1 MPILLEKNL
10 TKFYYIVTKIY
21 DKGVIVMNYR
31 KRAEEIF
38 DYVQGIRRQLH
49 SWAEIGFDLPKTVAL
64 VDKELSEMG
73 IPHYPVGKS
82 GICAILGKGEKCV
95 LLRADMDA
103 LPMKETTGL
112 PFAATGEGT
121 HSCGHDCHTAML
133 LGAAKL
139 LKEDEDKLD
148 GVVKLMFQPAEELLQ
163 GAVDMIENG
172 ILENPKPDV
181 AFAAHVS
188 VGQPGTTVG
197 RVTYSSG
204 PALYSG
210 DAVKIRVYGK
220 NAHGAAA
227 FMGVDAINI
236 AAHIVVAL
244 NEIISRE
251 IPLDEHSVVLVGKI
265 AGGDSV
271 NTTAG
276 YAELDVSIRAQTEE
290 KRNFLKQRVKEISE
304 GVALTFRGK
313 AEVDFVYGMA
323 PLYCDPQTAADGHRY
338 VESLGYEPVCVPC
351 MGGTEDFTAVANIIP
366 SVMLNLG
373 AGSLEEGHLC
383 SMHNAGMIV
392 NEDVLPTGVAIYCQC
407 ATQWLKENA

>member
-1 MPILLEKNL
+1 M
-10 TKFYYIVTKIY
+10 
-21 DKGVIVMNYR
+21 DYR

-49 SWAEIGFDLPKTVAL
+49 TWAEIGFDLPKTVAL
-64 VDKELSEMG
+64 VDSELSKMG

-112 PFAATGEGT
+112 PYASQGEGT
-121 HSCGHDCHTAML
+121 HSCGHDCHAAML

-139 LKEDEDKLD
+139 LKENEENLK
-148 GVVKLMFQPAEELLQ
+148 GTVKLMFQPAEELLQ
-163 GAVDMIENG
+163 GALDMVENG

-181 AFAAHVS
+181 AFANHIS
-188 VGQPGTTVG
+188 VGQPGSTVG
-197 RVTYSSG
+197 RITYSSG

-220 NAHGAAA
+220 NAHGATA

-251 IPLDEHSVVLVGKI
+251 IPMDDHSVVLVGKI
-265 AGGDSV
+265 SGGDTV

-290 KRNFLKQRVKEISE
+290 KRSFLKQRVKEISE
-304 GVALTFRGK
+304 GIALTFRGR

-323 PLYCDPQTAADGHRY
+323 PLYCDPQTAADAHRY
-338 VESLGYEPVCVPC
+338 VEGIGYTPVCVPC

-366 SVMLNLG
+366 SVLLNLG
-373 AGSLEEGHLC
+373 AGSVEEGHIC
-383 SMHNAGMIV
+383 SMHNAGMIA

-407 ATQWLKENA
+407 ATQWLEENA

>member
-1 MPILLEKNL
+1 
-10 TKFYYIVTKIY
+10 
-21 DKGVIVMNYR
+21 MNYR

-64 VDKELSEMG
+64 VDKELTEMG

-103 LPMKETTGL
+103 LPMKETSGL

-139 LKEDEDKLD
+139 LKEDEDQLN

-163 GAVDMIENG
+163 GALDMVENG

-181 AFAAHVS
+181 AFASHIL
-188 VGQPGTTVG
+188 VGQPGSVVG

-220 NAHGAAA
+220 NAHGATA

-373 AGSLEEGHLC
+373 AGSIEEGHIC
-383 SMHNAGMIV
+383 SMHNAGMIA

>member
-1 MPILLEKNL
+1 M
-10 TKFYYIVTKIY
+10 
-21 DKGVIVMNYR
+21 DYR
-31 KRAEEIF
+31 KKSEEIF
-38 DYVQGIRRQLH
+38 EYVQGIRRQLH
-49 SWAEIGFDLPKTVAL
+49 QWGEVGFDLPQTVAL
-64 VDKELSEMG
+64 VKEELTKMG
-73 IPHYPVGKS
+73 IEHYPVGKAGVC
-82 GICAILGKGEKCV
+82 GIIGKGDKCV

-103 LPMKETTGL
+103 LPMDETTGL
-112 PFAATGEGT
+112 PYASTSGGT
-121 HSCGHDCHTAML
+121 HSCGHDCHAAML

-139 LKEDEDKLD
+139 LKENEANLK

-181 AFAAHVS
+181 AFATHVS

-210 DAVKIRVYGK
+210 DAVRIEVTGK
-220 NAHGAAA
+220 ASHGAAA

-265 AGGDSV
+265 SGGDTV

-276 YAELDVSIRAQTEE
+276 SAVLEVSLRAQTEE

-304 GVALTFRGK
+304 GIAATFRGK
-313 AEVDFVYGMA
+313 ADVQFVYGMS
-323 PLYCDPQTAADGHRY
+323 PLYCDPQAAADAHRY
-338 VESLGYEPVCVPC
+338 ISQLGYTPVCVPC
-351 MGGTEDFTAVANIIP
+351 AGGTEDFTAVANIIP

-373 AGSLEEGHLC
+373 AGSLEEGHIC
-383 SMHNAGMIV
+383 SMHNAGMVV

-407 ATQWLKENA
+407 ATQWLEENA

>member
-1 MPILLEKNL
+1 
-10 TKFYYIVTKIY
+10 
-21 DKGVIVMNYR
+21 MNYR

-38 DYVQGIRRQLH
+38 DYVQSIRRQLH

-64 VDKELSEMG
+64 VDKELTEMG

-103 LPMKETTGL
+103 LPMKETSGL

-139 LKEDEDKLD
+139 LKEDEDQLN

-163 GAVDMIENG
+163 GALDMVENG

-181 AFAAHVS
+181 AFASHIL
-188 VGQPGTTVG
+188 VGQPGSVVG

-220 NAHGAAA
+220 NAHGATA

-366 SVMLNLG
+366 SVMLNIG
-373 AGSLEEGHLC
+373 AGSLEEGHTF

-407 ATQWLKENA
+407 ATQWLEENA

>member
-1 MPILLEKNL
+1 M
-10 TKFYYIVTKIY
+10 
-21 DKGVIVMNYR
+21 DYR
-31 KRAEEIF
+31 KRAEDIYE
-38 DYVQGIRRQLH
+38 YVQGIRRQLH
-49 SWAEIGFDLPKTVAL
+49 QWGEVGFDLPQTVAL
-64 VDKELSEMG
+64 VEKELTAMG
-73 IPHYPVGKS
+73 IENHRVGKAGVC
-82 GICAILGKGEKCV
+82 GIIGKGEKCV

-103 LPMKETTGL
+103 LPMDETTGL
-112 PFAATGEGT
+112 PYASTSGGT
-121 HSCGHDCHTAML
+121 HSCGHDCHAAML

-139 LKEDEDKLD
+139 LKENEANLK
-148 GVVKLMFQPAEELLQ
+148 GCVKLMFQPAEELLQ
-163 GAVDMIENG
+163 GAVDMIEHG

-181 AFAAHVS
+181 AFATHVS
-188 VGQPGTTVG
+188 VGLPGSTVG

-210 DAVKIRVYGK
+210 DAVKIEITGK
-220 NAHGAAA
+220 ASHGAAA

-265 AGGDSV
+265 SGGETV

-276 YAELDVSIRAQTEE
+276 SAVLEVSIRAQTEE
-290 KRNFLKQRVKEISE
+290 KRSFLKQRVKEISE
-304 GVALTFRGK
+304 GIAATFRGK
-313 AEVDFVYGMA
+313 ADVQFVYGMA
-323 PLYCDPQTAADGHRY
+323 PLYCDPQTAADAHRY
-338 VESLGYEPVCVPC
+338 VSQLGYIPVCVPC
-351 MGGTEDFTAVANIIP
+351 AGGTEDFTAVASRVP

-392 NEDVLPTGVAIYCQC
+392 NEDALPTGVAIYCQC
-407 ATQWLKENA
+407 ATQWLEENA

>member
-1 MPILLEKNL
+1 MDYKAKALEN
-10 TKFYYIVTKIY
+10 
-21 DKGVIVMNYR
+21 
-31 KRAEEIF
+31 F
-38 DYVQGIRRQLH
+38 DYVQKIRRQLH
-49 SWAEIGFDLPKTVAL
+49 NWAEIGFDLPKTVQL
-64 VDKELSEMG
+64 VEKELTRMG
-73 IPHYPVGKS
+73 IENYRVGKAGVC
-82 GICAILGKGEKCV
+82 GIIGKGEKCV

-103 LPMKETTGL
+103 LPMDETTGL
-112 PFAATGEGT
+112 EFASTSGGT

-139 LKEDEDKLD
+139 LKENEANLK
-148 GVVKLMFQPAEELLQ
+148 GVVKLMFQPAEELLA
-163 GAVDMIENG
+163 GALDMVENG

-181 AFAAHVS
+181 AFATHIS

-210 DAVKIRVYGK
+210 DAIKIDVTGK
-220 NAHGAAA
+220 AAHGSAS

-265 AGGDSV
+265 SGGDTV

-276 YAELDVSIRAQTEE
+276 SATLEVSLRAQTEE
-290 KRNFLKQRVKEISE
+290 KRNFLKKRVKEIAE
-304 GVALTFRGK
+304 GIAATYRGK
-313 AEVDFVYGMA
+313 ADVQFVYGMA
-323 PLYCDPQTAADGHRY
+323 PLYCDPQTASDAHRY
-338 VESLGYEPVCVPC
+338 VESLGYEPVCVPTA
-351 MGGTEDFTAVANIIP
+351 GGTEDFTAVANIIP

-373 AGSLEEGHLC
+373 AGSLEEGHIC
-383 SMHNAGMIV
+383 SMHNRGMIA
-392 NEDVLPTGVAIYCQC
+392 NEDVLPVGVSVYCNC
-407 ATQWLKENA
+407 ATQWLEENR

>member
-1 MPILLEKNL
+1 M
-10 TKFYYIVTKIY
+10 
-21 DKGVIVMNYR
+21 DYR

-49 SWAEIGFDLPKTVAL
+49 TWAEIGFDLPKTVAL
-64 VDKELSEMG
+64 VDSELTKMG

-112 PFAATGEGT
+112 PYASQGEGT
-121 HSCGHDCHTAML
+121 HSCGHDCHAAML

-139 LKEDEDKLD
+139 LKENEENLK
-148 GVVKLMFQPAEELLQ
+148 GTVKLMFQPAEELLQ
-163 GAVDMIENG
+163 GALDMVENG

-181 AFAAHVS
+181 AFANHIS
-188 VGQPGTTVG
+188 VGQPGSTVG
-197 RVTYSSG
+197 RITYSSG

-220 NAHGAAA
+220 NAHGATA

-236 AAHIVVAL
+236 ASHIVVAL

-251 IPLDEHSVVLVGKI
+251 IPLDDHSVVLVGKI
-265 AGGDSV
+265 AGGDTV

-290 KRNFLKQRVKEISE
+290 KRSFLKQRVKEISE
-304 GVALTFRGK
+304 GIALTFRGR

-323 PLYCDPQTAADGHRY
+323 PLYCDPQTAADAHRY
-338 VESLGYEPVCVPC
+338 VEDLGYTPVCVPC
-351 MGGTEDFTAVANIIP
+351 VGGTEDFTAVANIIP
-366 SVMLNLG
+366 SVLLNLG
-373 AGSLEEGHLC
+373 AGSVEEGHIC
-383 SMHNAGMIV
+383 SMHNAGMIA

-407 ATQWLKENA
+407 ATQWLEENA

>member
-1 MPILLEKNL
+1 M
-10 TKFYYIVTKIY
+10 
-21 DKGVIVMNYR
+21 DYR

-38 DYVQGIRRQLH
+38 EYVQGIRRQLH
-49 SWAEIGFDLPKTVAL
+49 SWGEVGFDLPQTVAL
-64 VDKELSEMG
+64 IDKELTEMG

-82 GICAILGKGEKCV
+82 GICALLGKGEKCV

-103 LPMKETTGL
+103 LPMEETTGL
-112 PFAATGEGT
+112 PYASTSGGT
-121 HSCGHDCHTAML
+121 HSCGHDCHAAML

-139 LKEDEDKLD
+139 LKENEANLK
-148 GVVKLMFQPAEELLQ
+148 GVVKLMFQPAEELLA
-163 GAVDMIENG
+163 GAVDMIEHG

-181 AFAAHVS
+181 AFASHVS

-210 DAVKIRVYGK
+210 DAVKISVYGK
-220 NAHGAAA
+220 NAHGSAAY
-227 FMGVDAINI
+227 MGVDAINI

-265 AGGDSV
+265 SGGDTV

-276 YAELDVSIRAQTEE
+276 YAELEVSLRAQTEE

-304 GVALTFRGK
+304 GIAATFRGR

-323 PLYCDPQTAADGHRY
+323 PLYCDPKTAEDGHRY
-338 VESLGYEPVCVPC
+338 VAQLGYEPVCIPC
-351 MGGTEDFTAVANIIP
+351 AGGTEDFTAVANIIP

-383 SMHNAGMIV
+383 SMHNPGMIV
-392 NEDVLPTGVAIYCQC
+392 NEDVLPIGVAIYCQS
-407 ATQWLKENA
+407 ATQWLEENA

>member
-1 MPILLEKNL
+1 
-10 TKFYYIVTKIY
+10 
-21 DKGVIVMNYR
+21 MNYR

-38 DYVQGIRRQLH
+38 DYVQGIRRQIH
-49 SWAEIGFDLPKTVAL
+49 TWAEVGFDLPKTVAL
-64 VDKELSEMG
+64 VDSELTKMG

-82 GICAILGKGEKCV
+82 GICALLGKGENCV

-112 PFAATGEGT
+112 PYASEGEGT

-139 LKEDEDKLD
+139 LKEDEDKLN

-163 GAVDMIENG
+163 GALDMVENG
-172 ILENPKPDV
+172 ILENPKPNV
-181 AFAAHVS
+181 AFATHIS
-188 VGQPGTTVG
+188 VGQPDTTVG

-265 AGGDSV
+265 AGGDTV

-304 GVALTFRGK
+304 GIALTFRGK

-323 PLYCDPQTAADGHRY
+323 PLYCDPQAAADAHRY
-338 VESLGYEPVCVPC
+338 VESLGYTPVCVPC

-373 AGSLEEGHLC
+373 AGSIEEGHIC
-383 SMHNAGMIV
+383 SMHNAGMIA

-407 ATQWLKENA
+407 ATQWLEENK

>member
-1 MPILLEKNL
+1 M
-10 TKFYYIVTKIY
+10 
-21 DKGVIVMNYR
+21 DYR

-49 SWAEIGFDLPKTVAL
+49 TWAEIGFDLPKTVAL
-64 VDKELSEMG
+64 VDSELTKMG

-112 PFAATGEGT
+112 PYASQGEGT
-121 HSCGHDCHTAML
+121 HSCGHDCHAAML

-139 LKEDEDKLD
+139 LKENEENLK
-148 GVVKLMFQPAEELLQ
+148 GTVKLMFQPAEELLQ
-163 GAVDMIENG
+163 GALDMVENG

-181 AFAAHVS
+181 AFANHIS
-188 VGQPGTTVG
+188 VGQPGSTVG
-197 RVTYSSG
+197 RITYSSG

-220 NAHGAAA
+220 NAHGATA

-251 IPLDEHSVVLVGKI
+251 IPLDDHSVVLVGKI
-265 AGGDSV
+265 AGGDTV

-290 KRNFLKQRVKEISE
+290 KRSFLKQRVKEISE
-304 GVALTFRGK
+304 GIALTFRGR

-323 PLYCDPQTAADGHRY
+323 PLYCDPQTAADAHRY
-338 VESLGYEPVCVPC
+338 VEALGYTPVCVPC

-366 SVMLNLG
+366 SVLLNLG
-373 AGSLEEGHLC
+373 AGSVEEGHIC
-383 SMHNAGMIV
+383 SMHNAGMIA

-407 ATQWLKENA
+407 ATQWLEENA

>member
-1 MPILLEKNL
+1 M
-10 TKFYYIVTKIY
+10 
-21 DKGVIVMNYR
+21 DYR

-38 DYVQGIRRQLH
+38 DYVQAVRRQLH
-49 SWAEIGFDLPKTVAL
+49 TWAEIGFDLPKTVAL
-64 VDKELSEMG
+64 VDKELTEMG

-82 GICAILGKGEKCV
+82 GICAILGTGEKCV

-112 PFAATGEGT
+112 PFASQGEGT

-139 LKEDEDKLD
+139 LKENEENLK
-148 GVVKLMFQPAEELLQ
+148 GTVKLMFQPAEELLQ
-163 GAVDMIENG
+163 GALDMVENG

-181 AFAAHVS
+181 AFATHIA

-197 RVTYSSG
+197 RVTYSRG

-220 NAHGAAA
+220 NAHGSTA

-244 NEIISRE
+244 SEIISRE

-265 AGGDSV
+265 AGGDTV

-304 GVALTFRGK
+304 GIALTFRGR

-323 PLYCDPQTAADGHRY
+323 PLYCDPQTAADAHRY
-338 VESLGYEPVCVPC
+338 VESLGYTPVCVPC

-373 AGSLEEGHLC
+373 AGSVEEGHIC
-383 SMHNAGMIV
+383 SMHNAGMIA

-407 ATQWLKENA
+407 ATQWLEENA

>member
-1 MPILLEKNL
+1 
-10 TKFYYIVTKIY
+10 
-21 DKGVIVMNYR
+21 MNYR

-338 VESLGYEPVCVPC
+338 VESLGYTPVCVPC

-407 ATQWLKENA
+407 ATQWLKENV

>member
-1 MPILLEKNL
+1 
-10 TKFYYIVTKIY
+10 
-21 DKGVIVMNYR
+21 MNYR

-38 DYVQGIRRQLH
+38 DYVQSIRRQLH
-49 SWAEIGFDLPKTVAL
+49 SWGEVGFDLPQTVAL
-64 VDKELSEMG
+64 IDSELSKMG
-73 IPHYPVGKS
+73 IPHYPVGKA
-82 GICAILGKGEKCV
+82 GICAIIGKGEKCV

-103 LPMKETTGL
+103 LPMDETTGL
-112 PFAATGEGT
+112 PYASTSGGT
-121 HSCGHDCHTAML
+121 HSCGHDCHAAML

-139 LKEDEDKLD
+139 LKEDEDKLN
-148 GVVKLMFQPAEELLQ
+148 GTIKLMFQPAEELLA

-181 AFAAHVS
+181 AFATHVS

-210 DAVKIRVYGK
+210 DAVKISVYGK
-220 NAHGAAA
+220 NAHGSAAY
-227 FMGVDAINI
+227 MGVDAINI

-265 AGGDSV
+265 SGGDTV

-276 YAELDVSIRAQTEE
+276 YAELEVSLRAQTEE
-290 KRNFLKQRVKEISE
+290 KRNFLKKRVKEISE
-304 GVALTFRGK
+304 GIAATFRGR
-313 AEVDFVYGMA
+313 AEVEFVYGMA
-323 PLYCDPQTAADGHRY
+323 PLYCDPKTAADADRY
-338 VESLGYEPVCVPC
+338 VAQLGYTPVCVPC
-351 MGGTEDFTAVANIIP
+351 AGGTEDFTAVANIIP

-373 AGSLEEGHLC
+373 AGSIEEGHMC
-383 SMHNAGMIV
+383 SMHNPGMIV

-407 ATQWLKENA
+407 AAQWLEENK

>member
-1 MPILLEKNL
+1 MDYSLKA
-10 TKFYYIVTKIY
+10 K
-21 DKGVIVMNYR
+21 
-31 KRAEEIF
+31 EIHE
-38 DYVQGIRRQLH
+38 YVRGIRRQLH
-49 SWAEIGFDLPKTVAL
+49 TWAEIGFDLPNTVAL
-64 VDKELSEMG
+64 VEKELTAMG
-73 IPHYPVGKS
+73 IDHCRMGRAGV
-82 GICAILGKGEKCV
+82 CATIGKGDKCV

-112 PFAATGEGT
+112 PYASTGEGT
-121 HSCGHDCHTAML
+121 HSCGHDCHAAML

-139 LKEDEDKLD
+139 LKENEANLK
-148 GVVKLMFQPAEELLQ
+148 GVVKLMFQPAEELLA
-163 GAVDMIENG
+163 GAKDMIEHG

-181 AFAAHVS
+181 AFATHVT
-188 VGQPGTTVG
+188 VGQPGSTVG
-197 RVTYSSG
+197 KVIYSRG

-210 DAVKIRVYGK
+210 DAIRIDITGK
-220 NAHGAAA
+220 ASHGSAS

-265 AGGDSV
+265 SGGETV

-276 YAELDVSIRAQTEE
+276 FAQLEVSIRAQTEE

-304 GVALTFRGK
+304 GVAATFRGR
-313 AEVDFVYGMA
+313 ADVHFLYGMA
-323 PLYCDPQTAADGHRY
+323 PLYCDPKTAGDAHRY
-338 VESLGYEPVCVPC
+338 VEALGFTPVCVPTT
-351 MGGTEDFTAVANIIP
+351 GGTEDFTAVANIVP

-373 AGSLEEGHLC
+373 AGSLEEGHTC

-392 NEDVLPTGVAIYCQC
+392 NEDVLPVGVAVYCQC
-407 ATQWLKENA
+407 ATQWLEENA

>member
-1 MPILLEKNL
+1 
-10 TKFYYIVTKIY
+10 
-21 DKGVIVMNYR
+21 MNYR

-64 VDKELSEMG
+64 VDKELTEMG

-103 LPMKETTGL
+103 LPMKETSGL

-139 LKEDEDKLD
+139 LKEDEDQLN

-163 GAVDMIENG
+163 GALDMVENG

-181 AFAAHVS
+181 AFASHIL
-188 VGQPGTTVG
+188 VGQPGSVVG

-220 NAHGAAA
+220 NAHGATA

-366 SVMLNLG
+366 SVMLNIG
-373 AGSLEEGHLC
+373 AGSLEEGHTC

>member
-1 MPILLEKNL
+1 
-10 TKFYYIVTKIY
+10 
-21 DKGVIVMNYR
+21 MNYR

-49 SWAEIGFDLPKTVAL
+49 TWAEVGFDLPKTVAL
-64 VDKELSEMG
+64 VDKELTEMG

-112 PFAATGEGT
+112 PYASEGEGT

-139 LKEDEDKLD
+139 LKEDEDKLN

-181 AFAAHVS
+181 AFATHIS

-220 NAHGAAA
+220 NAHGASS

-265 AGGDSV
+265 AGGDTV

-304 GVALTFRGK
+304 GIAVTFRGK

-323 PLYCDPQTAADGHRY
+323 PLYCDPKTAADGHRY
-338 VESLGYEPVCVPC
+338 VESLGYTPVCVPC
-351 MGGTEDFTAVANIIP
+351 MGGTEDFTAVANLIP

-373 AGSLEEGHLC
+373 AGSIEEGHIC
-383 SMHNAGMIV
+383 SMHNAGMIA

-407 ATQWLKENA
+407 ATQWLEENA

>member
-1 MPILLEKNL
+1 M
-10 TKFYYIVTKIY
+10 
-21 DKGVIVMNYR
+21 DYR

-49 SWAEIGFDLPKTVAL
+49 AWAEIGFDLPKTVAL
-64 VDKELSEMG
+64 VDSELTKMG

-112 PFAATGEGT
+112 PYASQGEGT
-121 HSCGHDCHTAML
+121 HSCGHDCHAAML

-139 LKEDEDKLD
+139 LKENEENLK
-148 GVVKLMFQPAEELLQ
+148 GTVKLMFQPAEELLQ
-163 GAVDMIENG
+163 GALDMVENG

-181 AFAAHVS
+181 AFANHIS
-188 VGQPGTTVG
+188 VGQPGSTVG
-197 RVTYSSG
+197 RITYSSG

-220 NAHGAAA
+220 NAHGATA

-251 IPLDEHSVVLVGKI
+251 IPLDDHSVVLVGKI
-265 AGGDSV
+265 AGGDTV

-290 KRNFLKQRVKEISE
+290 KRSFLKQRVKEISE
-304 GVALTFRGK
+304 GIALTFRGR

-323 PLYCDPQTAADGHRY
+323 PLYCDPQTATDAHRY
-338 VESLGYEPVCVPC
+338 VEGLGYTPVCVPC
-351 MGGTEDFTAVANIIP
+351 MGGSEDFTAVANIIP
-366 SVMLNLG
+366 SVLLNLG
-373 AGSLEEGHLC
+373 AGSVEEGHIC
-383 SMHNAGMIV
+383 SMHNAGMIA

-407 ATQWLKENA
+407 ATQWLEENA

>member
-1 MPILLEKNL
+1 M
-10 TKFYYIVTKIY
+10 
-21 DKGVIVMNYR
+21 DYR

-64 VDKELSEMG
+64 VDSELTKMG

-82 GICAILGKGEKCV
+82 GICALLGKGEKCV

-112 PFAATGEGT
+112 SYASEGEGT

-139 LKEDEDKLD
+139 LKEDEDKLN
-148 GVVKLMFQPAEELLQ
+148 GVVKFMFQPAEELLQ
-163 GAVDMIENG
+163 GALDMVNNG

-181 AFAAHVS
+181 AFATHILVGRPGS
-188 VGQPGTTVG
+188 TVGQI
-197 RVTYSSG
+197 TYSSG

-220 NAHGAAA
+220 NAHGATAY
-227 FMGVDAINI
+227 MGVDAINI

-265 AGGDSV
+265 AGGDTV

-304 GVALTFRGK
+304 GIALTFRGR

-323 PLYCDPQTAADGHRY
+323 PLYCDPQTAAHAHRY
-338 VESLGYEPVCVPC
+338 VESLGYTPVCVPC
-351 MGGTEDFTAVANIIP
+351 VGGTEDFTAVANIIP

-373 AGSLEEGHLC
+373 AGSLEDGHIC
-383 SMHNAGMIV
+383 SMHNAGMIADE
-392 NEDVLPTGVAIYCQC
+392 NVLPTGVAIYCQC

>member
-1 MPILLEKNL
+1 
-10 TKFYYIVTKIY
+10 
-21 DKGVIVMNYR
+21 MNYR

-49 SWAEIGFDLPKTVAL
+49 TWAEVGFDLPETVAL
-64 VDKELSEMG
+64 VDKELTEMG

-112 PFAATGEGT
+112 PYASQGEGT

-139 LKEDEDKLD
+139 LKEDEDKLN

-181 AFAAHVS
+181 AFATHIS

-227 FMGVDAINI
+227 YMGVDAINI

-290 KRNFLKQRVKEISE
+290 KRSFLKQRVKEISE
-304 GVALTFRGK
+304 GIAATFRGR

-323 PLYCDPQTAADGHRY
+323 PLYCDPQTAADAHRY
-338 VESLGYEPVCVPC
+338 VESLGYTPVCVPC

-373 AGSLEEGHLC
+373 AGSIEEGHIC
-383 SMHNAGMIV
+383 SMHNAGMV
-392 NEDVLPTGVAIYCQC
+392 ANEDVLPTGVAIYCQC

>member
-1 MPILLEKNL
+1 M
-10 TKFYYIVTKIY
+10 
-21 DKGVIVMNYR
+21 DYR
-31 KRAEEIF
+31 IKAEENF
-38 DYVQGIRRQLH
+38 EYVQKIRRQLH
-49 SWAEIGFDLPKTVAL
+49 TWAEVGFDLPKTVAL
-64 VDKELSEMG
+64 VDEELTKMG
-73 IPHYPVGKS
+73 IEHYPVGKA
-82 GICAILGKGEKCV
+82 GICAIIGKGEKCV

-112 PFAATGEGT
+112 PYASTGDGT
-121 HSCGHDCHTAML
+121 HSCGHDCHAAML

-139 LKEDEDKLD
+139 LKENEANLK
-148 GVVKLMFQPAEELLQ
+148 GTVKLMFQPAEELLA

-181 AFAAHVS
+181 AFATHVS

-210 DAVKIRVYGK
+210 DAVKIEVTGK
-220 NAHGAAA
+220 AAHGSAS

-265 AGGDSV
+265 SGGDTV

-276 YAELDVSIRAQTEE
+276 SATLEVSVRAQTQE
-290 KRNFLKQRVKEISE
+290 KRDFLKKRIKEISE
-304 GVALTFRGK
+304 GIAATFRGR
-313 AEVDFVYGMA
+313 ADVQFVYGMA
-323 PLYCDPQTAADGHRY
+323 PLYCDPQTARDAHRY
-338 VESLGYEPVCVPC
+338 VESLGYTPVCVPTA
-351 MGGTEDFTAVANIIP
+351 GGTEDFTAVANIIP

-407 ATQWLKENA
+407 ATQWLEENA